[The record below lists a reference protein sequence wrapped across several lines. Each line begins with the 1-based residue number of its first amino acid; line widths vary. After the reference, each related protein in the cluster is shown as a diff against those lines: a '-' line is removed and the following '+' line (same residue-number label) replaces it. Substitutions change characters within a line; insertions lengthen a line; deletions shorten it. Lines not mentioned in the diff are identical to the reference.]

1 MSRIGDDTMKERI
14 EKKLGCSIEEYFK
27 KRDELFE
34 SLKGPEG
41 EVFEGE
47 VYNPLVELETEELDF
62 LSDYV
67 LTMKIA

>member
-1 MSRIGDDTMKERI
+1 MKERI

-27 KRDELFE
+27 KREELFAK
-34 SLKGPEG
+34 LEG
-41 EVFEGE
+41 LEGE